1 MLKEERLKTTWP
13 WPEHLDVLIAD
24 PEHHQLLLENEYV
37 RVLDVMIR
45 PGEITE
51 LHTHQWPATLYVQS
65 WSDFLRYDEKGA
77 IVVDTRK
84 MNIEK
89 PPSIVW
95 SEALPPHKLK
105 NTGDRELHVIS
116 VEIKYA

>member
-13 WPEHLDVLIAD
+13 WPEHLDALIAD

-51 LHTHQWPATLYVQS
+51 LHTHQWPPRFMFNHGQIFCAMMKRGL
-65 WSDFLRYDEKGA
+65 
-77 IVVDTRK
+77 
-84 MNIEK
+84 
-89 PPSIVW
+89 
-95 SEALPPHKLK
+95 
-105 NTGDRELHVIS
+105 
-116 VEIKYA
+116 